1 MCYYEPSVLDERAV
15 SRHLRYEE
23 GTGSPQLRVTLSSV
37 GLVPLL
43 LSEALMS
50 LFFRLLFVALY
61 SEHSDMSPWYWAGRE
76 LEKSILP
83 PKSSSFLILRHESW
97 IKLVLLMHSFLHHN
111 STQEVLLLLR
121 QIDSLHHSTVP
132 EYLWIQGRTQL
143 WPNLK

>member
-61 SEHSDMSPWYWAGRE
+61 SEHSDMSP
-76 LEKSILP
+76 
-83 PKSSSFLILRHESW
+83 
-97 IKLVLLMHSFLHHN
+97 
-111 STQEVLLLLR
+111 
-121 QIDSLHHSTVP
+121 
-132 EYLWIQGRTQL
+132 
-143 WPNLK
+143 